1 MHSFLRTGG
10 QVLLTIPG
18 IVALISLAYFLSVYY
33 LDDDLDV
40 TESNILRN
48 TAIVATCSLLIL
60 YGRRYILEKSSTS
73 ISNTT
78 VSENP
83 LEAFDIKV
91 TDKTLGIPSF

>member
-1 MHSFLRTGG
+1 M

-18 IVALISLAYFLSVYY
+18 IVALISLAFFLSVYY

-48 TAIVATCSLLIL
+48 TAIVATCSLLVL
-60 YGRRYILEKSSTS
+60 YGRRYILTHEKSLT
-73 ISNTT
+73 IVPNTT
-78 VSENP
+78 VSGNP